1 MGYSGKDKNKRK
13 KMEAAAKKIREA
25 HEKMKETATIKNTKK
40 REGRHSLAGTRH
52 LRGEDVRSFI
62 PKRKPKPE
70 PKPETNAQKEARGR
84 MPSSSGSGRM
94 LSSTEW
100 HAKYRNGNVS
110 QSSLAAYRGYKRG
123 FAQGKAK

>member
-1 MGYSGKDKNKRK
+1 MGYSGKDKNKRS

-70 PKPETNAQKEARGR
+70 PKPETKAEKEARGR
-84 MPSSSGSGRM
+84 MPSSSGGSKP

-100 HAKYRNGNVS
+100 LKREGRTAS
-110 QSSLAAYRGYKRG
+110 QSSLRAYRGYKRN
-123 FAQGKAK
+123 FGK